1 MSLILGS
8 EKMKYQELVNVYE
21 ALGAT
26 TKRLEKTDILADFLK
41 KVEEDDLEK
50 ITLMALGS
58 VFPSWSEEEQGIGDK
73 LVMKAVGDAVGVSV
87 DAVEDAI
94 RDEGDIGAA
103 AEKLYAK
110 KAQMTFFSQPLT
122 VKFVYNQLRKLATI
136 SGSRSTARKISNIL
150 ELLSSASGKEA
161 KYICRTILEEL
172 RIGVGEGIIRDA
184 ISQAF
189 GVDKAVAERAHML
202 TNDLGL
208 VAKVA
213 KIEGEEGLKKLT
225 LIPGR
230 PVKPMLAQLSEGIGI
245 SVEEMGCALCET
257 KYDGFRTQFHKKGDE
272 ITLFTR
278 RLENV
283 THAFPDAVDFIKR
296 GFPDEDFIVEGEIVG
311 FRDDKP
317 LPFQT
322 VLQRVRRK
330 YDIHDA
336 MKNVPIKIFLYDL
349 LYFKEP
355 VVDEP
360 IIRRREILENVVDCS
375 IDELNLSDI
384 VKVGPENI
392 DDAIELFNKSIAG
405 GHEGIMIKNCAE
417 PYIPG
422 IRGKKM
428 LKFKA
433 EPETL
438 DTVIVGGT
446 KGIGKRGE
454 FIGSYEIALRDEYG
468 DLQTIT
474 KIGSGLSDDD
484 LANLTRQMKE
494 IIISE
499 KGTQITVQPKIVLEI
514 KYSEIVKS
522 PEYPAGYSLRFPI
535 VKSIRTDKGVE
546 DIDTIERLESMYN
559 GQ

>member
-1 MSLILGS
+1 
-8 EKMKYQELVNVYE
+8 MKYQELVNVYE

>member
-1 MSLILGS
+1 
-8 EKMKYQELVNVYE
+8 MKYQELVNVYE

-26 TKRLEKTDILADFLK
+26 TKRLEKTDILADFFK
-41 KVEEDDLEK
+41 TVDGEDLQK

-58 VFPSWSEEEQGIGDK
+58 VFPPWSEEEQGIGDK

-122 VKFVYNQLRKLATI
+122 VSFVYNQLRKLATI

-189 GVDKAVAERAHML
+189 DVDKAVAERAHML

-208 VAKVA
+208 VAEVA
-213 KIEGEEGLKKLT
+213 KLEGEEGLKKLT

-230 PVKPMLAQLSEGIGI
+230 PVKPMLAQLSDGIDI
-245 SVEEMGCALCET
+245 SIEEMGCALCET
-257 KYDGFRTQFHKKGDE
+257 KYDGFRTQFHKNGDE

-283 THAFPDAVDFIKR
+283 TEAFPDAVSFIR
-296 GFPDEDFIVEGEIVG
+296 EGFPDVDFIAEGEIIG
-311 FRDDKP
+311 FKNGKP
-317 LPFQT
+317 QPFQT

-330 YDIHDA
+330 YDIKA
-336 MKNVPIKIFLYDL
+336 ARENVPIKIFLYDL
-349 LYFKEP
+349 LYFNEP
-355 VVDEP
+355 IVDEP
-360 IIRRREILENVVDCS
+360 IIRRREILENAVDCS
-375 IDELNLSDI
+375 NPELNLSDM
-384 VKVGPENI
+384 VRVGPENI
-392 DDAIELFNKSIAG
+392 DEAVELFNKSIAG
-405 GHEGIMIKNCAE
+405 GHEGIMIKDCKE

-438 DTVIVGGT
+438 DAVVVGGT

-454 FIGSYEIALRDEYG
+454 FIGSYELALRDEYG
-468 DLQTIT
+468 ELLTIT
-474 KIGSGLSDDD
+474 KIGSGFSDDD
-484 LANLTRQMKE
+484 LANLTKQMKE

-499 KGTQITVQPKIVLEI
+499 KGTHITVQPKIVLEI

>member
-1 MSLILGS
+1 
-8 EKMKYQELVNVYE
+8 MKYQELVNVYE

-26 TKRLEKTDILADFLK
+26 TKRLEKTEILADFFK
-41 KVEEDDLEK
+41 RVEEEDLEK

-87 DAVEDAI
+87 DVVEDAI

-110 KAQMTFFSQPLT
+110 KTQMTFFSQPLT
-122 VKFVYNQLRKLATI
+122 VAFVYSQLRKLATI

-213 KIEGEEGLKKLT
+213 MEEGEEGLKKLT

-230 PVKPMLAQLSEGIGI
+230 PVKPMLAQLSEGIDI
-245 SVEEMGCALCET
+245 SIEEMGCALCET
-257 KYDGFRTQFHKKGDE
+257 KYDGFRTQFHKRGDE

-283 THAFPDAVDFIKR
+283 THAFPDAVDFIRR
-296 GFPDEDFIVEGEIVG
+296 GFPDEDFIAEGEIVG
-311 FRDDKP
+311 FRDNKP

-330 YDIHDA
+330 YDIQA
-336 MKNVPIKIFLYDL
+336 TMKNVPIKIFLYDL

-360 IIRRREILENVVDCS
+360 IIKRREILENAVDTS

-392 DDAIELFNKSIAG
+392 DDAVELFNKSIAG

-438 DTVIVGGT
+438 DAVIVGGT

-468 DLQTIT
+468 ELLTIT

-499 KGTQITVQPKIVLEI
+499 KGTHITVQPKIVLEI

-535 VKSIRTDKGVE
+535 VKGIRTDKGVE
-546 DIDTIERLESMYN
+546 DIDTIERLESMYY
-559 GQ
+559 GE

>member
-1 MSLILGS
+1 
-8 EKMKYQELVNVYE
+8 MKYQELVNVYE

-26 TKRLEKTDILADFLK
+26 TKRLEKTDILADFLV
-41 KVEEDDLEK
+41 KVEEEDLEK

-87 DAVEDAI
+87 DVVEDAI

-103 AEKLYAK
+103 AEKLYTK

-213 KIEGEEGLKKLT
+213 KLEGEEGLKKLT

-230 PVKPMLAQLSEGIGI
+230 PVKPMLAQLSEGIDI
-245 SVEEMGCALCET
+245 SIEEMGCALCET
-257 KYDGFRTQFHKKGDE
+257 KYDGFRTQFHKNGDE

-283 THAFPDAVDFIKR
+283 THAFPDAVDFIRR
-296 GFPDEDFIVEGEIVG
+296 GFPDEDFIAEGEIVG
-311 FRDDKP
+311 FRDNKP

-349 LYFKEP
+349 LYFNEP

-360 IIRRREILENVVDCS
+360 IIKRRKILENAVDTS

-392 DDAIELFNKSIAG
+392 DDAVELFNKSIAG

-438 DTVIVGGT
+438 DAVIVGGT

-474 KIGSGLSDDD
+474 KIGSGFSDDD
-484 LANLTRQMKE
+484 LANLTKQMQE

-499 KGTQITVQPKIVLEI
+499 KGTHITVQPKIVLEI

-546 DIDTIERLESMYN
+546 DIDTIERLESMYD

>member
-1 MSLILGS
+1 
-8 EKMKYQELVNVYE
+8 MKYQELVNVYE

-26 TKRLEKTDILADFLK
+26 TKRLEKTDILADFLI
-41 KVEEDDLEK
+41 KVEEEDLEK

-213 KIEGEEGLKKLT
+213 KLEGEEGLKKLT

-230 PVKPMLAQLSEGIGI
+230 PVKPMLAQLSDGIDI
-245 SVEEMGCALCET
+245 SIEEMGCALCET
-257 KYDGFRTQFHKKGDE
+257 KYDGFRTQFHKNGDE

-283 THAFPDAVDFIKR
+283 THAFPDAVDFIRR
-296 GFPDEDFIVEGEIVG
+296 GFPDEDFIAEGEIVG
-311 FRDDKP
+311 FRDNKP

-349 LYFKEP
+349 LYFNEP

-360 IIRRREILENVVDCS
+360 IIKRREILENAVDTS

-392 DDAIELFNKSIAG
+392 DDAVELFNKSIAG

-438 DTVIVGGT
+438 DAVIVGGT

-454 FIGSYEIALRDEYG
+454 YIGSYEIALRDEYG
-468 DLQTIT
+468 ELLTIT
-474 KIGSGLSDDD
+474 KIGSGLSDDQ
-484 LANLTRQMKE
+484 LANLTKQMKE

-499 KGTQITVQPKIVLEI
+499 KGTHITVQPKIVLEI

-535 VKSIRTDKGVE
+535 VKGIRTDKGVE
-546 DIDTIERLESMYN
+546 DIDTIERLESMYY

>member
-1 MSLILGS
+1 
-8 EKMKYQELVNVYE
+8 MKYQELVNVYE

-41 KVEEDDLEK
+41 TVEEEDLEK

-87 DAVEDAI
+87 DVVEDAI
-94 RDEGDIGAA
+94 REEGDIGAA

-122 VKFVYNQLRKLATI
+122 VSFVYNQLRKLSTI
-136 SGSRSTARKISNIL
+136 TGSRSTARKISNIL

-172 RIGVGEGIIRDA
+172 RIGVGEGILRDA

-189 GVDKAVAERAHML
+189 DVDKAVAERAHML

-213 KIEGEEGLKKLT
+213 MEEGETGLKKLN
-225 LIPGR
+225 LVPGR
-230 PVKPMLAQLSEGIGI
+230 PVKPMLAQLSEGIDI
-245 SVEEMGCALCET
+245 SIEEMGCALCET
-257 KYDGFRTQFHKKGDE
+257 KYDGFRTQFHKNGDE

-283 THAFPDAVDFIKR
+283 THAFPDAVDFIRR
-296 GFPDEDFIVEGEIVG
+296 GFPDEDFIAEGEIVG
-311 FRDDKP
+311 FRDNKP

-330 YDIHDA
+330 YDIHDE

-349 LYFKEP
+349 LYFNEP

-360 IIRRREILENVVDCS
+360 IIKRRKILENAVDTS

-392 DDAIELFNKSIAG
+392 DDAVELFNKSIAG

-438 DTVIVGGT
+438 DAVIVGGT

-468 DLQTIT
+468 DLLTIT

-499 KGTQITVQPKIVLEI
+499 KGTHITVQPKIVLEI

-546 DIDTIERLESMYN
+546 DIDTIERLESMYD

>member
-1 MSLILGS
+1 
-8 EKMKYQELVNVYE
+8 MKYQELVNVYE

-26 TKRLEKTDILADFLK
+26 TKRLEKTDILADFLI
-41 KVEEDDLEK
+41 KVEEEDLEK

-213 KIEGEEGLKKLT
+213 KLEGEEGLKKLT

-230 PVKPMLAQLSEGIGI
+230 PVKPMLAQLSEGIDI
-245 SVEEMGCALCET
+245 SIEEMGCALCET
-257 KYDGFRTQFHKKGDE
+257 KYDGFRTQFHKNGDE

-283 THAFPDAVDFIKR
+283 THAFPDAVDFIRR
-296 GFPDEDFIVEGEIVG
+296 GFPDEDFIAEGEIVG
-311 FRDDKP
+311 FRDNKP

-349 LYFKEP
+349 LYFNEP

-360 IIRRREILENVVDCS
+360 IIKRREILENAVDTS

-392 DDAIELFNKSIAG
+392 DDAVELFNKSIAG

-438 DTVIVGGT
+438 DAVIVGGT

-474 KIGSGLSDDD
+474 KIGSGFSDDD
-484 LANLTRQMKE
+484 LANLTKQMQE

-499 KGTQITVQPKIVLEI
+499 KGTHITVQPKIVLEI

-535 VKSIRTDKGVE
+535 VKGIRTDKGVE
-546 DIDTIERLESMYN
+546 DIDTIERLESMYE

>member
-1 MSLILGS
+1 
-8 EKMKYQELVNVYE
+8 MKYQELVNVYE

-26 TKRLEKTDILADFLK
+26 TKRLEKTDILADFFK
-41 KVEEDDLEK
+41 RVEEEDLEK

-87 DAVEDAI
+87 DVVEDAI

-103 AEKLYAK
+103 AEKLYTK

-189 GVDKAVAERAHML
+189 DVDKAVAERAHML

-213 KIEGEEGLKKLT
+213 KLEGEDGLKKLT

-230 PVKPMLAQLSEGIGI
+230 PVKPMLAQLSEGIDI

-283 THAFPDAVDFIKR
+283 THAFPDAVDFIRR
-296 GFPDEDFIVEGEIVG
+296 GFPDEDFIAEGEIVG
-311 FRDDKP
+311 FRDNKP

-360 IIRRREILENVVDCS
+360 IIKRREILENAVDTS

-392 DDAIELFNKSIAG
+392 DDAVELFNKSIAG

-438 DTVIVGGT
+438 DAVIVGGT

-499 KGTQITVQPKIVLEI
+499 KGTHITVQPKIVLEI

-546 DIDTIERLESMYN
+546 DIDTIERLESMYY

>member
-1 MSLILGS
+1 
-8 EKMKYQELVNVYE
+8 MKYQELVNVYE

-41 KVEEDDLEK
+41 TVEEEDLEK

-87 DAVEDAI
+87 DVVEDAI

-110 KAQMTFFSQPLT
+110 KTQMTFFSQPLT
-122 VKFVYNQLRKLATI
+122 VKFVYGQLRKLATI

-150 ELLSSASGKEA
+150 ELLSSASAKEA

-189 GVDKAVAERAHML
+189 DVDKDVAERAHML

-213 KIEGEEGLKKLT
+213 MLEGEDGLKKLT
-225 LIPGR
+225 LVPGR
-230 PVKPMLAQLSEGIGI
+230 PVKPMLAQLSEGIDI
-245 SVEEMGCALCET
+245 SIEEMGCALCET
-257 KYDGFRTQFHKKGDE
+257 KYDGFRTQFHKNGDE

-283 THAFPDAVDFIKR
+283 THAFPDAVDFIRR
-296 GFPDEDFIVEGEIVG
+296 GFPDEDFIAEGEIVG
-311 FRDDKP
+311 YKDNKP

-330 YDIHDA
+330 YDINDA

-360 IIRRREILENVVDCS
+360 IIKRREILENAVDCS

-392 DDAIELFNKSIAG
+392 DDAVELFNKSIAG
-405 GHEGIMIKNCAE
+405 GHEGIMIKNCSE

-438 DTVIVGGT
+438 DAVIVGGT

-468 DLQTIT
+468 ELLTIT

-499 KGTQITVQPKIVLEI
+499 KGTHISVQPKIVLEI

-535 VKSIRTDKGVE
+535 VKGIRTDKGVE

>member
-1 MSLILGS
+1 
-8 EKMKYQELVNVYE
+8 MKYEELVNVYE

-41 KVEEDDLEK
+41 RVEEEDLEK

-73 LVMKAVGDAVGVSV
+73 LVMKAVGDAVGVSTAV
-87 DAVEDAI
+87 VEDAI

-110 KAQMTFFSQPLT
+110 KTQMTFFSQPLT
-122 VKFVYNQLRKLATI
+122 VNFVFNQLRKLATI
-136 SGSRSTARKISNIL
+136 SGNRSTAKKISNIL
-150 ELLSSASGKEA
+150 ELLSSASALEA

-213 KIEGEEGLKKLT
+213 KTEGEDGLKL
-225 LIPGR
+225 LSLVPGR
-230 PVKPMLAQLSEGIGI
+230 PVKPMLAQLSDGIEI
-245 SVEEMGCALCET
+245 SINEMGCALCET
-257 KYDGFRTQFHKKGDE
+257 KYDGFRMQVHKNGDE

-283 THAFPDAVDFIKR
+283 TLAMPEAVDLIR
-296 GFPDEDFIVEGEIVG
+296 EAFPDEDFIAEGEIIAT
-311 FRDDKP
+311 RDGKP
-317 LPFQT
+317 LPFQNI
-322 VLQRVRRK
+322 LQRVRRK
-330 YDIHDA
+330 YNIEEA
-336 MKNVPIKIFLYDL
+336 MEQVPIKIYLYDL

-355 VVDEP
+355 TIDEP
-360 IIRRREILENVVDCS
+360 IIRRREILEEIVDCS
-375 IDELNLSDI
+375 NPDISLSAL
-384 VKVGPENI
+384 VKVGPDNI
-392 DDAIELFNKSIAG
+392 DDAVDLFNKSIEG
-405 GHEGIMIKNCAE
+405 GHEGIMIKNCSE

-428 LKFKA
+428 LKLKA

-438 DTVIVGGT
+438 DAVVVGGT
-446 KGIGKRGE
+446 KGIGKRGN
-454 FIGSYEIALRDEYG
+454 FIGSYLLALRDEN
-468 DLQTIT
+468 DELQTIAYVGT
-474 KIGSGLSDDD
+474 GLSDDD
-484 LANLTRQMKE
+484 L
-494 IIISE
+494 
-499 KGTQITVQPKIVLEI
+499 
-514 KYSEIVKS
+514 
-522 PEYPAGYSLRFPI
+522 LREH
-535 VKSIRTDKGVE
+535 V
-546 DIDTIERLESMYN
+546 
-559 GQ
+559 

>member
-1 MSLILGS
+1 
-8 EKMKYQELVNVYE
+8 MKYQELVNVYE

-26 TKRLEKTDILADFLK
+26 TKRLEKTDILADFFK
-41 KVEEDDLEK
+41 NVDEEDLQK
-50 ITLMALGS
+50 ITLMALGR
-58 VFPSWSEEEQGIGDK
+58 VFPSWSEDEQGIGDK
-73 LVMKAVGDAVGVSV
+73 LIMKAVGDVVGVTV
-87 DAVEDAI
+87 DKVEDAV

-110 KAQMTFFSQPLT
+110 KSQMTFFSQPLT
-122 VKFVYNQLRKLATI
+122 VNFVYTQLRKLATI
-136 SGSRSTARKISNIL
+136 SGSRSTAKKISNIL
-150 ELLSSASGKEA
+150 ELLSSASALEA

-189 GVDKAVAERAHML
+189 DVDKELAERAHML

-208 VAKVA
+208 VAEVA
-213 KIEGEEGLKKLT
+213 KLEGEEGLKKLT

-230 PVKPMLAQLSEGIGI
+230 PVKPMLAQLSR
-245 SVEEMGCALCET
+245 SVEESIEEMGCALCET

-283 THAFPDAVDFIKR
+283 TLAFPDAIEVIR
-296 GFPDEDFIVEGEIVG
+296 EGFPNEDFIAEGEIIG
-311 FRDDKP
+311 FKDGKP
-317 LPFQT
+317 QPFQT

-330 YDIHDA
+330 YDIKEA

-355 VVDEP
+355 TVDEP
-360 IIRRREILENVVDCS
+360 ILKRREILESVVDCS
-375 IDELNLSDI
+375 NPKLNLSES
-384 VKVGPENI
+384 VKVGVENI
-392 DDAIELFNKSIAG
+392 DDAIDLFEKSIEG
-405 GHEGIMIKNCAE
+405 GHEGIMIKDCNE

-438 DTVIVGGT
+438 DAIVVGGV

-454 FIGSYEIALRDEYG
+454 FIGSYEVALRDEN
-468 DLQTIT
+468 DELQIIT
-474 KIGSGLSDDD
+474 RVGSGLSDDD
-484 LANLTRQMKE
+484 LTNLTKQMEELK
-494 IIISE
+494 ISE
-499 KGTQITVQPKIVLEI
+499 KGTHITVHPKIVFEI

-522 PEYPAGYSLRFPI
+522 PEYSAGYSLRFPI
-535 VKSIRTDKGVE
+535 VKRIREDKGFY
-546 DIDTIERLESMYN
+546 DIDTIERLESMFK
-559 GQ
+559 G

>member
-1 MSLILGS
+1 
-8 EKMKYQELVNVYE
+8 MKYQELVNVYE

-26 TKRLEKTDILADFLK
+26 TKRLEKTDILADFLV

-213 KIEGEEGLKKLT
+213 KLEGEEGLKKLT

-230 PVKPMLAQLSEGIGI
+230 PVKPMLAQLSEGIDI
-245 SVEEMGCALCET
+245 SIEEMGCALCET
-257 KYDGFRTQFHKKGDE
+257 KYDGFRTQFHKNGDE

-283 THAFPDAVDFIKR
+283 THAFPDAVDFIRR
-296 GFPDEDFIVEGEIVG
+296 GFPDEDFIAEGEIVG
-311 FRDDKP
+311 FRDNKP

-349 LYFKEP
+349 LYFNEP

-360 IIRRREILENVVDCS
+360 IIKRREILENAVDTS
-375 IDELNLSDI
+375 IDELKLSDI
-384 VKVGPENI
+384 VKVGPDNI
-392 DDAIELFNKSIAG
+392 DDAVELFNKSIAG

-438 DTVIVGGT
+438 DAVIVGGT

-474 KIGSGLSDDD
+474 KIGSGFSDDD
-484 LANLTRQMKE
+484 LANLTKQMQE

-499 KGTQITVQPKIVLEI
+499 KGTHITVQPKIVLEI

-535 VKSIRTDKGVE
+535 VKGIRTDKGVE
-546 DIDTIERLESMYN
+546 DIDTIERLESMYD

>member
-1 MSLILGS
+1 
-8 EKMKYQELVNVYE
+8 MKYQELVNVYE

-41 KVEEDDLEK
+41 TVGEDDLEK

-87 DAVEDAI
+87 DVVEDAI

-122 VKFVYNQLRKLATI
+122 VSFVYNQLRKLSTI
-136 SGSRSTARKISNIL
+136 TGSRSTARKISNIL

-172 RIGVGEGIIRDA
+172 RIGVGEGILRDA

-189 GVDKAVAERAHML
+189 DVDKAVAERAHML

-213 KIEGEEGLKKLT
+213 MEEGEDGLKKLN
-225 LIPGR
+225 LVPGR

-245 SVEEMGCALCET
+245 SIEEMGCALCET

-278 RLENV
+278 QLENV
-283 THAFPDAVDFIKR
+283 THAFPDAVEVIR
-296 GFPDEDFIVEGEIVG
+296 EGFPDEDFIAEGEIVG

-330 YDIHDA
+330 YDINEA

-355 VVDEP
+355 TVDEP
-360 IIRRREILENVVDCS
+360 IIKRREIMENIVDCS
-375 IDELNLSDI
+375 RSELNLSDI

-392 DDAIELFNKSIAG
+392 DDAINLFNKSIEG

-438 DTVIVGGT
+438 DAVVVGGI
-446 KGIGKRGE
+446 KGMGKRGE
-454 FIGSYEIALRDEYG
+454 YIGSYEIALRDEFG
-468 DLQTIT
+468 ELQTIT
-474 KIGSGLSDDD
+474 RIGSGLSDDD
-484 LANLTRQMKE
+484 LTKLTKMMENLK
-494 IIISE
+494 ISE
-499 KGTQITVQPKIVLEI
+499 KGTHITVHPRIVFEVS
-514 KYSEIVKS
+514 YSEIVKS

-546 DIDTIERLESMYN
+546 DIDTIERLESMYK
-559 GQ
+559 G

>member
-1 MSLILGS
+1 
-8 EKMKYQELVNVYE
+8 MKYQELVNVYE

-26 TKRLEKTDILADFLK
+26 TKRLEKTDILADFFK
-41 KVEEDDLEK
+41 TVDEEDLQK
-50 ITLMALGS
+50 ITLMALGR
-58 VFPSWSEEEQGIGDK
+58 VFPSWSEDEQGIGDK
-73 LVMKAVGDAVGVSV
+73 LIMKAVGDVVGVTV
-87 DAVEDAI
+87 DKVEDAV

-110 KAQMTFFSQPLT
+110 KSQMTFFSQPLT
-122 VKFVYNQLRKLATI
+122 VNFVYTQLRKLATI
-136 SGSRSTARKISNIL
+136 SGSRSTAKKISNIL
-150 ELLSSASGKEA
+150 ELLSSASALEA

-189 GVDKAVAERAHML
+189 DVDKEVAERAHML

-213 KIEGEEGLKKLT
+213 KSEGEEGLKKLT

-230 PVKPMLAQLSEGIGI
+230 PVKPMLAQLSR
-245 SVEEMGCALCET
+245 SVEESIGEMGCALCET
-257 KYDGFRTQFHKKGDE
+257 KYDGFRTQFHKNGDE

-283 THAFPDAVDFIKR
+283 TLAFPDAIEVIR
-296 GFPDEDFIVEGEIVG
+296 EGFPNEDFIAEGEIIG
-311 FRDDKP
+311 FKDGKP
-317 LPFQT
+317 QPFQN

-330 YDIHDA
+330 YDIHEA

-355 VVDEP
+355 TVDEP
-360 IIRRREILENVVDCS
+360 ILKRREILESVVDCS
-375 IDELNLSDI
+375 NPKLNLSES
-384 VKVGPENI
+384 VKVGVENI
-392 DDAIELFNKSIAG
+392 DDAIDLFEKSIEG
-405 GHEGIMIKNCAE
+405 GHEGIMIKDCNE

-438 DTVIVGGT
+438 DAIVVGGV

-454 FIGSYEIALRDEYG
+454 FIGSYEVALRDEN
-468 DLQTIT
+468 DELQIIT
-474 KIGSGLSDDD
+474 RVGSGLSDDD
-484 LANLTRQMKE
+484 LTNLTKQMEELK
-494 IIISE
+494 ISE
-499 KGTQITVQPKIVLEI
+499 KGTHITVHPKIVFEI

-522 PEYPAGYSLRFPI
+522 PEYSAGYSLRFPI
-535 VKSIRTDKGVE
+535 VKRIREDKGFY
-546 DIDTIERLESMYN
+546 DIDTIERLESMFK
-559 GQ
+559 G

>member
-1 MSLILGS
+1 
-8 EKMKYQELVNVYE
+8 MKYQELVNVYE

-26 TKRLEKTDILADFLK
+26 TKRLEKTDILADFLI
-41 KVEEDDLEK
+41 KVEEEDLEK

-213 KIEGEEGLKKLT
+213 KLEGEEGLKKLT

-230 PVKPMLAQLSEGIGI
+230 PVKPMLAQLSEGIDI
-245 SVEEMGCALCET
+245 SIEEMGCALCET
-257 KYDGFRTQFHKKGDE
+257 KYDGFRTQFHKNGDE

-283 THAFPDAVDFIKR
+283 THAFPDAVDFIRR
-296 GFPDEDFIVEGEIVG
+296 GFPDEDFIAEGEIVG
-311 FRDDKP
+311 FRDNKP

-349 LYFKEP
+349 LYFNEP

-360 IIRRREILENVVDCS
+360 IIKRREILENAVDTS

-392 DDAIELFNKSIAG
+392 DDAVELFNKSIAG

-438 DTVIVGGT
+438 DAVIVGGT

-474 KIGSGLSDDD
+474 KIGSGFSDDD
-484 LANLTRQMKE
+484 LANLTKQMQE
-494 IIISE
+494 IILSE
-499 KGTQITVQPKIVLEI
+499 KGTHITVQPKIVLEI

-535 VKSIRTDKGVE
+535 VKGIRTDKGVE
-546 DIDTIERLESMYN
+546 DIDTIERLESMYE

>member
-1 MSLILGS
+1 
-8 EKMKYQELVNVYE
+8 MKYQELVNVYE

-41 KVEEDDLEK
+41 TVEEEDLEK

-87 DAVEDAI
+87 DVVEDAI

-122 VKFVYNQLRKLATI
+122 VSFVYNQLRKLSTI
-136 SGSRSTARKISNIL
+136 TGSRSTARKISNIL

-172 RIGVGEGIIRDA
+172 RIGVGEGILRDA

-213 KIEGEEGLKKLT
+213 MEEGEDGLKKLN
-225 LIPGR
+225 LVPGR
-230 PVKPMLAQLSEGIGI
+230 PVKPMLAQLSDGIDI
-245 SVEEMGCALCET
+245 SIEEMGCALCET

-278 RLENV
+278 QLENV
-283 THAFPDAVDFIKR
+283 THAFPDAVEVIR
-296 GFPDEDFIVEGEIVG
+296 EGFPDEDFIVEGEIVG

-330 YDIHDA
+330 YDIHEA
-336 MKNVPIKIFLYDL
+336 MQNVPIKIFLYDL

-355 VVDEP
+355 TVDEP
-360 IIRRREILENVVDCS
+360 IIKRREIMENIVDCS
-375 IDELNLSDI
+375 RSELNLSDI

-392 DDAIELFNKSIAG
+392 DDAINLFNKSIEG

-438 DTVIVGGT
+438 DAVVVGGI
-446 KGIGKRGE
+446 KGMGKRGE
-454 FIGSYEIALRDEYG
+454 FIGSYEIALRDEFG
-468 DLQTIT
+468 ELQTIT
-474 KIGSGLSDDD
+474 RIGSGLSDDD
-484 LANLTRQMKE
+484 LIRLTKMMEDLK
-494 IIISE
+494 ISE
-499 KGTQITVQPKIVLEI
+499 KGTHITVHPKIILEI

-546 DIDTIERLESMYN
+546 DIDTIERLESMYK
-559 GQ
+559 G

>member
-1 MSLILGS
+1 
-8 EKMKYQELVNVYE
+8 MKYQELVNVYE

-41 KVEEDDLEK
+41 TVEEEDLEK

-87 DAVEDAI
+87 DVVEDAI

-122 VKFVYNQLRKLATI
+122 VSFVYNQLRKLSTI
-136 SGSRSTARKISNIL
+136 TGSRSTARKISNIL

-172 RIGVGEGIIRDA
+172 RIGVGEGILRDA

-189 GVDKAVAERAHML
+189 DVDKAVAERAHML

-213 KIEGEEGLKKLT
+213 MEEGEEGLKKLN
-225 LIPGR
+225 LVPGR
-230 PVKPMLAQLSEGIGI
+230 PVKPMLAQLSDGIDI
-245 SVEEMGCALCET
+245 SIEEMGCALCET

-278 RLENV
+278 QLENV
-283 THAFPDAVDFIKR
+283 THAFPDAVEVIR
-296 GFPDEDFIVEGEIVG
+296 EGFPDEDFIVEGEIVG

-330 YDIHDA
+330 YDIHEA
-336 MKNVPIKIFLYDL
+336 MQNVPIKIFLYDL

-355 VVDEP
+355 TVDEP
-360 IIRRREILENVVDCS
+360 IIKRREIMENIVDCS
-375 IDELNLSDI
+375 RSELNLSDI
-384 VKVGPENI
+384 VKVSPENI
-392 DDAIELFNKSIAG
+392 DEAINLFNKSIEG

-438 DTVIVGGT
+438 DAVVVGGI
-446 KGIGKRGE
+446 KGMGKRGE
-454 FIGSYEIALRDEYG
+454 FIGSYEIALRDEFG
-468 DLQTIT
+468 ELQTIT
-474 KIGSGLSDDD
+474 RIGSGLSDDD
-484 LANLTRQMKE
+484 LTRLTKMMEDLK
-494 IIISE
+494 ISE
-499 KGTQITVQPKIVLEI
+499 KGTHITVRPKIILEI

-546 DIDTIERLESMYN
+546 DIDTIERLESMYK
-559 GQ
+559 G